1 MMGCAVSDDHA
12 EQIDQQRF
20 REGRTRK
27 VRPSC
32 VSARLLT
39 PTDQGSFDMS
49 IATHPFDAL
58 MDITA
63 RPPAVFVRGEGSFL
77 WDDSGKRYLDFIQ
90 GWAVNCLGHS
100 PPEIAEA
107 LAAQAKLLL
116 TPSPAFYNATSLKLA
131 KALVDHSCFDRVFFT
146 NSGAEANEGA
156 IKLARK
162 YGSLHRNGAY
172 EIITFGGGFH
182 GRTLATMSASGKK
195 AFEPLFEPKVP
206 GFPQAR
212 LNDLAS
218 VKQLINDKT
227 VAIML
232 EPIQGEAGV
241 WAASDQFLRELRAL
255 TTAHGLLLIFDEIQT
270 GIGRTGKLFHYQH
283 AEIEPDIMTLGKG
296 IGGGVPLAALL
307 AAEAAS
313 CFAHGD
319 QGGTFNGN
327 PLMCAAGLAVLD
339 RVADP
344 DFLKTTTETGLYL
357 ESELQ
362 RISARHGLGEVRGRG
377 LLLALDLK
385 HPIGGSIV
393 AQAFDDGVL
402 LNSPQPDALRF
413 MPALNVTR
421 EEIAGMIDVLDAILT
436 KMGAARRVA

>member
-1 MMGCAVSDDHA
+1 M
-12 EQIDQQRF
+12 
-20 REGRTRK
+20 T
-27 VRPSC
+27 
-32 VSARLLT
+32 
-39 PTDQGSFDMS
+39 

-58 MDITA
+58 MNITA
-63 RPPAVFVRGEGSFL
+63 RPPTVFVRGEGSYL

-100 PPEIAEA
+100 PPQIAEA

-116 TPSPAFYNATSLKLA
+116 TPSPAFYNGPSLKLA
-131 KALVDHSCFDRVFFT
+131 KALTDHSCFDQVFFT

-156 IKLARK
+156 LKLARK
-162 YGSLHRNGAY
+162 YGALHKNGAY
-172 EIITFGGGFH
+172 EIVTFEGAFH

-206 GFPQAR
+206 GFPKAK

-218 VKQLINDKT
+218 VKRLINDKT
-227 VAIML
+227 IGVML

-241 WAASDQFLRELRAL
+241 WPATDQFLRELRAL
-255 TTAHGLLLIFDEIQT
+255 TKEHGLLLIFDEIQT
-270 GIGRTGKLFHYQH
+270 GMGRTGKLFHYEH
-283 AEIEPDIMTLGKG
+283 AGIEPDIMTLGKG

-307 AAEAAS
+307 ATDAAS
-313 CFAHGD
+313 CFEHGD

-327 PLMCAAGLAVLD
+327 PLMCAAGLAVLQC
-339 RVADP
+339 VGTP
-344 DFLKTTTETGLYL
+344 DFLKSIVDTELFL
-357 ESELQ
+357 ASELQ

-385 HPIGGSIV
+385 HPIGASIV
-393 AQAFDDGVL
+393 AQALADGVL

-421 EEIAGMIDVLDAILT
+421 EEITEMIEGLDAILS